1 MATYPQIKVKHNIG
15 NTIEIPNQLDVKTST
30 YLSDN
35 KAVGAISLPVDNA
48 TNFSSGTILLLL
60 SSMGAQNAEIV
71 SSASHT
77 TNAFTTAATLMTHS
91 RGDIIQEINYDQ
103 VLLSYCATIDGVYT
117 PLTPTTIQVTQQSTV
132 IYHAAGAATT
142 YYKVQW
148 RNSLGAFPTSDLSA
162 PISVDTTSVKSVGN
176 VISPVLLAMGVSEN
190 DPKITTTFCL
200 SAVDDARKYVKAK
213 LYGIRHA
220 WNQEFEHP
228 IKTLA
233 GTNFVDLPD
242 NIDFNETDRSMLA
255 ARFLIGNVL
264 TPYNLRY
271 IDKRSWNQ
279 IAFSVMGGY
288 TVTNTLLGDTVI
300 ILDSAGD
307 FPASAPYAGPGLV
320 ATNGTATLTGTNTT
334 FLTTFMV
341 GDVIT
346 VSGET
351 PRIILTIP
359 SNVALTTTV
368 AFTTTAG
375 GLSYLLTNGGVAY
388 VATSNYTQT
397 ILQFSYQY
405 RDITTNQ
412 LFGVKV
418 QNSLGVLVPGI
429 TRSIPVG
436 TRIWS
441 RPTISQP
448 IYYTVFEDRLFFDR
462 IIPDSM
468 QGNNLYIDYYK
479 RLDPVVSLSQELD
492 EPYREIYKWYLRYA
506 IKYRKDIALGSDD
519 PDLKKFEDL
528 VQALFN
534 NLYTGQDT
542 TVITG

>member
-288 TVTNTLLGDTVI
+288 TTTLAGIGAVTLT
-300 ILDSAGD
+300 LDSAGD
-307 FPASAPYAGPGLV
+307 FP
-320 ATNGTATLTGTNTT
+320 NTA
-334 FLTTFMV
+334 
-341 GDVIT
+341 
-346 VSGET
+346 
-351 PRIILTIP
+351 
-359 SNVALTTTV
+359 A
-368 AFTTTAG
+368 
-375 GLSYLLTNGGVAY
+375 GVAY
-388 VATSNYTQT
+388 VATTDFTQT
-397 ILQFSYQY
+397 ILQIQY
-405 RDITTNQ
+405 TAVNLTTNQ
-412 LFGVKV
+412 LIGVT
-418 QNSLGVLVPGI
+418 GI